1 MKKFGLAILA
11 GLSINSVAAAD
22 VILDNFS
29 AVQGTVVN
37 VANPAPQ
44 STTIGN
50 RTIAVISSNPNPLAN
65 PFANISAVSASTFAI
80 SNPSL
85 TTSIA
90 ELSYS
95 LGAIAGFAPGAGG
108 GFNFDVISNDQGN
121 TGQVT
126 VSVMFTGIGGNFSLA
141 ASAIPAA
148 PPGVPL
154 FLALSGAQMNA
165 LTQGG
170 TLKFSFTGPNDY
182 DLTLDNLT
190 LVPEPASLALLGL
203 GLVGLGAAR
212 RRKA

>member
-1 MKKFGLAILA
+1 MKKFALALLA
-11 GLSINSVAAAD
+11 GLSMNSVVHAD
-22 VILDNFS
+22 VILDTFS
-29 AVQGTVVN
+29 VLQGTVVS

-44 STTIGN
+44 STTTGN
-50 RTIAVISSNPNPLAN
+50 RTISVISSNPNPLAN
-65 PFANISAVSASTFAI
+65 PFANISAVSASTFQI
-80 SNPSL
+80 NNPSL

-95 LGAIAGFAPGAGG
+95 LGAIAGFAPGAPG
-108 GFNFDVISNDQGN
+108 GFSFDVISNDQGN
-121 TGQVT
+121 SGNVT

-141 ASAIPAA
+141 AVAIPAA

-154 FLALSGAQMNA
+154 FLGLSGAQLNS

-170 TLKFSFTGPNDY
+170 TLRFSFTGPNDY

-203 GLVGLGAAR
+203 GLIGLGAAR
-212 RRKA
+212 RRRA